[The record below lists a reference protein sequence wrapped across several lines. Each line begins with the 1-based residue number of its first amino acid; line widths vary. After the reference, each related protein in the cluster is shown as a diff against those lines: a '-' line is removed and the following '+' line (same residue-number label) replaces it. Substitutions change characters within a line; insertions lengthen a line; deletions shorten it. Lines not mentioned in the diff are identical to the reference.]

1 MGLADRFVFQQD
13 LDPKHTASAVRDFFA
28 AEICGSAVVVDSG
41 LISSNHQKSEQ
52 NNNFFYQLL
61 KQCLVFKNI
70 NSINL

>member
-41 LISSNHQKSEQ
+41 LIGSNHRKSEQ
-52 NNNFFYQLL
+52 NNIFR
-61 KQCLVFKNI
+61 
-70 NSINL
+70 SISDVIKAKVGPIGH